1 MGLIHVWSGGFHDL
15 TERRKREGREEEAS
29 TTVKEATVKD
39 TPTQ

>member
-1 MGLIHVWSGGFHDL
+1 MGLVYVWSGGFHDL
-15 TERRKREGREEEAS
+15 AERKREGREEEAS